1 MGSDGLVAV
10 YYMLAIIGVIV
21 VLHGDGLL
29 PASCWVGHDGYVCN
43 AANPP
48 SKGVVPCWESVLIW
62 DRSTRGKWCRPG
74 NHGRDFEN
82 WGGLRGLATSTV
94 SHHEPV
100 AASSVR
106 GRVRAYQWVHAPTG
120 RRRYQGLPED
130 NPSGIWGKGWICAA
144 IPVRVI
150 YAPIAAVALGID
162 LLAKVVTTVTMAVD

>member
-120 RRRYQGLPED
+120 RRRYQACQKTIRVESGEKDGSARPFQLGSFTLPLL
-130 NPSGIWGKGWICAA
+130 PS
-144 IPVRVI
+144 PS
-150 YAPIAAVALGID
+150 ALTCWP
-162 LLAKVVTTVTMAVD
+162 K